1 MKNPDRYQRICKSLE
16 EREMK
21 NLGRWCEITMKK
33 TGETFTLVRT
43 GYGPMEYPTGDSHK
57 LLNSEGEVV
66 VEGSFYDCARWIHE
80 NY

>member
-1 MKNPDRYQRICKSLE
+1 MKNQDRYQRICKSLE

-57 LLNSEGEVV
+57 LLNSKDEVV

>member
-1 MKNPDRYQRICKSLE
+1 
-16 EREMK
+16 
-21 NLGRWCEITMKK
+21 MKK

-43 GYGPMEYPTGDSHK
+43 GYGPMEYPTGDNHK
-57 LLNSEGEVV
+57 LLNSKEEVV

>member
-1 MKNPDRYQRICKSLE
+1 MTRQDRYNKICKSLE
-16 EREMK
+16 DREMK

-57 LLNSEGEVV
+57 LLNSKREVV